1 MTERGARSL
10 IAEELAVPVERVV
23 DGADFERDLGA
34 DSLDL
39 VELTMRFEEMFDIAI
54 SEEEAIGCAT
64 VADALKLLR
73 GKTSLDLAA

>member
-1 MTERGARSL
+1 MEEVGARAL
-10 IAEELAVPVERVV
+10 IAEELAVPLERVV
-23 DGADFERDLGA
+23 DAATFQQDLGA

-39 VELTMRFEEMFDIAI
+39 VELTMRFEETFDIAI

-73 GKTSLDLAA
+73 GKSSLDWAA